1 MKKKPL
7 TLTQVLTAFIN
18 LFLQTGIAMKV
29 AKQKKKLVCLKQDTR
44 KFRFFGGVIGKAG
57 LP

>member
-18 LFLQTGIAMKV
+18 LFLQTGSNESSEIE
-29 AKQKKKLVCLKQDTR
+29 KKLFCLN
-44 KFRFFGGVIGKAG
+44 
-57 LP
+57 

>member
-18 LFLQTGIAMKV
+18 LFVQTGSNESIKIEKKV
-29 AKQKKKLVCLKQDTR
+29 SLFKL
-44 KFRFFGGVIGKAG
+44 GH
-57 LP
+57 